1 MSQTLGLVN
10 KDFIVFAEMKLKA
23 NDDQINNMIAS
34 LQREHRARVVR
45 NI

>member
-34 LQREHRARVVR
+34 LQREHSFRLVR
-45 NI
+45 RL